1 LRDFITYKVHYPLQ
15 NFISY
20 TNTLKHDIAFLMFIS
35 KEQEP
40 TQYYDAIKNE
50 KWCKAIRE
58 ELNVF

>member
-1 LRDFITYKVHYPLQ
+1 
-15 NFISY
+15 
-20 TNTLKHDIAFLMFIS
+20 MFIS

-58 ELNVF
+58 ELNVFKKKYNLSNYSITKG